1 MPLVSF
7 LLFAQVLVGTPLPAR
22 AQAPEKI
29 TLSLEVRTEGRN
41 TRDESA
47 ARLGADVQTA
57 LEAISDVVMV
67 PRPRGSRTIWIIV
80 GSGPSA
86 SNSASVVVT
95 ERYDRKTLL
104 TLGVKDEGMA
114 ERMMLQRIVID
125 HELFTGRDLQALAT
139 RIVAWVNDDILA
151 KAR

>member
-1 MPLVSF
+1 M
-7 LLFAQVLVGTPLPAR
+7 
-22 AQAPEKI
+22 
-29 TLSLEVRTEGRN
+29 
-41 TRDESA
+41 
-47 ARLGADVQTA
+47 QTA
-57 LEAISDVVMV
+57 LEAISDVVIV